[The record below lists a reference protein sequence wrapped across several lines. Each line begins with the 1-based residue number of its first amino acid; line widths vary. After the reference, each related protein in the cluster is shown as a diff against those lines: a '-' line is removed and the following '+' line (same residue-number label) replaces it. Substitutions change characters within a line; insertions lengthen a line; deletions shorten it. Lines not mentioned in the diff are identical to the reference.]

1 MLHGFFLRAAGDRV
15 QVFELGAARQ
25 RRLRA
30 ACIETWSVLVALAH
44 VVLLVPRL
52 DHVPDRCGGR
62 RGEVVTTI
70 YEIV

>member
-1 MLHGFFLRAAGDRV
+1 MLYGFFLRAAGDRV

-52 DHVPDRCGGR
+52 DHVPDRCVDD
-62 RGEVVTTI
+62 GEVVTLRL